1 MFTCLLRD
9 RWLKNPD
16 IHLMVFSISTLHIVF
31 THENQ
36 HLTDSNPRHKT
47 HKKIQRSLI
56 QVMLFGLQRG
66 ITGKLQVNHNAEMEP
81 GESVTISKVRDWV
94 TL

>member
-1 MFTCLLRD
+1 
-9 RWLKNPD
+9 
-16 IHLMVFSISTLHIVF
+16 
-31 THENQ
+31 
-36 HLTDSNPRHKT
+36 
-47 HKKIQRSLI
+47 
-56 QVMLFGLQRG
+56 MLFGLQRG